1 MTYSKQ
7 TRIFLGVLV
16 AIALAIVAY
25 DAWRPSEPMTGA
37 ALSQVPVEAPPPQ
50 RRVLDKTPLLYEGE
64 FLQNLLTRLRPSLVS
79 AHPEPD
85 TFAVTTSGFVVGPGL
100 VLVSLVSD
108 EPSWR
113 LHTADGDVA
122 DGALVG
128 LDRVHGLALLRTTL
142 ADSSQPLPIATG
154 VPLSTVE
161 RLIGVQASATGGEVR
176 MLLKAGSVST
186 FDHALASAELRAG
199 EVAIDAD
206 GRLRAFGA
214 ATEEGLRPLF
224 AFEVGEIAA
233 ALSTSARHAHPWLGA
248 TLQTI
253 DEGLGAWFGEGGFV
267 VVHVQAGSPA
277 ARAGLKAGAVLAEAR
292 LGERVAHTADGVDN
306 LLAVGETLE
315 FLPVPR
321 GRAAPRLV
329 AVEVADRQDPLPVQ
343 AHDVAS
349 LGLMAAEALP
359 GVAVVVAPGGLAS
372 ARGLLTGDVVEA
384 VDLQA
389 VTSARALQRALSAR
403 SAKGGHVATVRRGGD
418 RFFVLLGASDVTAA
432 PGAGGGDE

>member
-1 MTYSKQ
+1 VTYSKQ
-7 TRIFLGVLV
+7 TRTFLGVLA
-16 AIALAIVAY
+16 AIVLAIVAY
-25 DAWRPSEPMTGA
+25 DAWRPPEATPGA
-37 ALSQVPVEAPPPQ
+37 PLPQVPVEAPPPQ

-85 TFAVTTSGFVVGPGL
+85 TFAVTTNGFVVGPGL

-108 EPSWR
+108 APSWR

-122 DGALVG
+122 DGELVG

-142 ADSSQPLPIATG
+142 ADSAQPLPIASG

-161 RLIGVQASATGGEVR
+161 PLIGVQASATGGEVR
-176 MLLKAGSVST
+176 MLLKAGSVSA
-186 FDHALASAELRAG
+186 FDQALAAAGLRAG
-199 EVAIDAD
+199 EVALDAD

-214 ATEEGLRPLF
+214 ATEEGVRSLF

-253 DEGLGAWFGEGGFV
+253 DEGLGVWFGEGGFV
-267 VVHVQAGSPA
+267 VVHVEAGSPA
-277 ARAGLKAGAVLAEAR
+277 ARAGLRAGAVIADAR
-292 LGERVAHTADGVDN
+292 IGDRVAHTADGVDN
-306 LLAVGETLE
+306 MIGVGETVE
-315 FLPVPR
+315 FVPVPR
-321 GRAAPRLV
+321 GRAAPKPI

-349 LGLMAAEALP
+349 LGLMPAEALP
-359 GVAVVVAPGGLAS
+359 GVALVVAPGGPAS

-403 SAKGGHVATVRRGGD
+403 SPKGAHVATVRRGGD
-418 RFFVLLGASDVTAA
+418 RFFVLLGPADVTAA
-432 PGAGGGDE
+432 PGGGDE